1 MKPTKP
7 EKNRINLQ
15 VISIVCLGLCISISL
30 FFVIRGYETAK
41 TENDFKL
48 LALDRANSIGREI
61 ENNEQALQSIYSL
74 FRSSEYVTRDGFDE
88 FCKYLLAYHN
98 DIQALGWIPRISS
111 QQRED
116 HEREVQAEG
125 YPDYQITKMLPQG
138 GVVRADD
145 SKEHFPVYYIEPYI
159 GNEVAMGFDLSTN
172 QERFEALCLSRDIGK
187 AVGTSRITLVQEE
200 GDQYGF
206 LIFVPVYHKQ
216 ASIDT
221 IEERRANLTGLV
233 SGVFR
238 VGDLVEGTLG
248 YLKGQGVD
256 VYLFDTSNPQ
266 DVQFL
271 YYHPSRLGHDVSPPL
286 SLEEI
291 KSEGLYV
298 STILNVAGRKWSIV
312 CKPTPVFMKKRYI
325 WYPWGFLI
333 GGLLLTGFIVV
344 CFYTISDRASH
355 EKKAKE
361 IIQTLNESLEQ
372 RVIER
377 TADVAK
383 LSQAIKHSS
392 ATIVITDA
400 EGNIEYANPRFEQL
414 TGYSIEEAI
423 GKNPGIL
430 KSGKTP
436 PDVYNELWETVKSGN
451 EWKGEFCNRKKNGG
465 LYWESASISP
475 VKNAEGVI
483 TNFIAVKDDI
493 TESKQAGEALQ
504 RSNSLLS
511 AVIESP
517 DNVIIFVLDTSYN
530 YLSFNMAHVKKMK
543 EVYGADIEIG
553 RHILSYI
560 SVEDDRLK
568 AETNYKRVTKGESFV
583 KIEEYGQ
590 ANSRFWYE
598 LIFNPIYDNLHHI
611 TGFTVFVTDVTERRQ
626 AEETLIQSEKRLSEA
641 QRVGKIGSFTL
652 NVTTGI
658 WSGTEMLYSI
668 LGIGKKREYSV
679 EDWVEIIHPD
689 HRDSLATYQQSVL
702 DKKIPFNKD
711 YLIIRKSDGETRCV
725 YSRGELQLDDS
736 GNVIGM
742 IGTTQDITEHK
753 KMEKALLQSEKL
765 KSIGAITAG
774 ISHEFNNLL
783 AIISGNIQLLEED
796 YKDDKVLA
804 DALRI
809 IMKAADD
816 GAEIAGN
823 MLKFTKTSPDTKE
836 FVSFDIRD
844 LIRHSINFTKPRWQN
859 EALAEGIDYKIDTEG
874 MGRVPS
880 IMCNPAEIREVFIN
894 IINNALDA
902 MSGGGKISFGTWS
915 DNETVFV
922 NVTDDGDGISDNV
935 KKNIFDPFFTTKGVE
950 GTGLGM
956 SIVYGIVTRHSGKIE
971 VDGELGK
978 GTAFTMQFPVT
989 IKRRRVIKISAP
1001 EQKTNEKS
1009 LRILVIDD
1017 EESMRDILNQF
1028 LSKGGHDVKTTDNG
1042 VNVIN
1047 MIEGERFDL
1056 VLCDIAMPNICGY
1069 DVVKSLNGLKK
1080 RPKIGI
1086 ISGWS
1091 GSLASMAD
1099 KGLTVD
1105 FFLKKPF
1112 KHEAL
1117 AKYINDL
1124 EFKC

>member
-1 MKPTKP
+1 
-7 EKNRINLQ
+7 
-15 VISIVCLGLCISISL
+15 
-30 FFVIRGYETAK
+30 
-41 TENDFKL
+41 
-48 LALDRANSIGREI
+48 
-61 ENNEQALQSIYSL
+61 
-74 FRSSEYVTRDGFDE
+74 
-88 FCKYLLAYHN
+88 
-98 DIQALGWIPRISS
+98 
-111 QQRED
+111 
-116 HEREVQAEG
+116 
-125 YPDYQITKMLPQG
+125 
-138 GVVRADD
+138 
-145 SKEHFPVYYIEPYI
+145 
-159 GNEVAMGFDLSTN
+159 
-172 QERFEALCLSRDIGK
+172 
-187 AVGTSRITLVQEE
+187 
-200 GDQYGF
+200 
-206 LIFVPVYHKQ
+206 
-216 ASIDT
+216 
-221 IEERRANLTGLV
+221 
-233 SGVFR
+233 
-238 VGDLVEGTLG
+238 
-248 YLKGQGVD
+248 
-256 VYLFDTSNPQ
+256 
-266 DVQFL
+266 
-271 YYHPSRLGHDVSPPL
+271 
-286 SLEEI
+286 
-291 KSEGLYV
+291 
-298 STILNVAGRKWSIV
+298 
-312 CKPTPVFMKKRYI
+312 
-325 WYPWGFLI
+325 
-333 GGLLLTGFIVV
+333 
-344 CFYTISDRASH
+344 
-355 EKKAKE
+355 
-361 IIQTLNESLEQ
+361 
-372 RVIER
+372 
-377 TADVAK
+377 
-383 LSQAIKHSS
+383 
-392 ATIVITDA
+392 
-400 EGNIEYANPRFEQL
+400 
-414 TGYSIEEAI
+414 
-423 GKNPGIL
+423 
-430 KSGKTP
+430 
-436 PDVYNELWETVKSGN
+436 
-451 EWKGEFCNRKKNGG
+451 
-465 LYWESASISP
+465 
-475 VKNAEGVI
+475 
-483 TNFIAVKDDI
+483 
-493 TESKQAGEALQ
+493 
-504 RSNSLLS
+504 
-511 AVIESP
+511 
-517 DNVIIFVLDTSYN
+517 
-530 YLSFNMAHVKKMK
+530 MAHVKKMK

-626 AEETLIQSEKRLSEA
+626 AEEALIQSEKRLSEA

-844 LIRHSINFTKPRWQN
+844 LIRHSIDFTKPRWQN
-859 EALAEGIDYKIDTEG
+859 EALAGGIDYRIDTEG

-902 MSGGGKISFGTWS
+902 MPGGGKISFGTWS
-915 DNETVFV
+915 DNEIVFV